1 MTGYVDQGRRERKR
15 QALHDML
22 LVTADALFR
31 ERGIAGT
38 TVDDIAE
45 AADVARQTVFNH
57 FPYKEA
63 FALEL
68 GAAMVHRAGE
78 RAQALLEMG
87 TPALDVV
94 QLVGDWLLQAAI
106 ADPEVAITVAGE
118 VLHSDPARAARAS
131 SHVPIRE
138 LLEALL
144 DQAREEGG
152 IRESFPT
159 DIAAARFS
167 TVIAGLVGQVA
178 CREPAALQRDLD
190 LSFDMLLHGIVKRS
204 A

>member
-1 MTGYVDQGRRERKR
+1 MTAYLDPGRRERKR
-15 QALHDML
+15 QALHEML
-22 LVTADALFR
+22 LVTANQLFR

-68 GAAMVHRAGE
+68 GAAVIHHAGE
-78 RAQALLEMG
+78 RAQALLEAGM
-87 TPALDVV
+87 PALDVV
-94 QLVGDWLLQAAI
+94 QLVGEWVLEAATH
-106 ADPEVAITVAGE
+106 DPDVAIVVARE
-118 VLHSDPARAARAS
+118 LLHSDPVRAARAAT
-131 SHVPIRE
+131 HVPLCE
-138 LLEALL
+138 LLQALL
-144 DQAREEGG
+144 EQAREEGG

-159 DIAAARFS
+159 DVAAARFS
-167 TVIAGLVGQVA
+167 SVIASLTAQVA
-178 CREPAALQRDLD
+178 CREAGALRRDLAI
-190 LSFDMLLHGIVKRS
+190 SFDMLLHGIVKRS